1 MVQTNT
7 SMPDNYDGEFI
18 ILIFHVRVE
27 KEKVIY
33 VDPMVHTMWKKD
45 KGSTTFTLHVTLI
58 L

>member
-7 SMPDNYDGEFI
+7 SMPDNYDGEFKCLI

-27 KEKVIY
+27 KEKVIH

-45 KGSTTFTLHVTLI
+45 KDVTLI